1 MKPAPKTPMALFKG
15 RIGRWAA
22 KIGAKPEQVY
32 VQAMRRK
39 WASTS
44 TTGRVCFS
52 RDLLRQSPSFQD
64 FVIAHELL
72 HLVVPNH
79 GALFKS
85 LLSAYLPKSKM
96 ARWDKRGAL
105 WSCDSR

>member
-1 MKPAPKTPMALFKG
+1 MNPAIDTKPCALTLFK
-15 RIGRWAA
+15 RRVGRWAA
-22 KIGAKPEQVY
+22 KIGTKPERVH

-44 TTGRVCFS
+44 TSGRVCFS
-52 RDLLRQSPSFQD
+52 RDLLKQAPSFQD

-85 LLSAYLPKSKM
+85 LLSAYLPRSRRTL
-96 ARWDKRGAL
+96 AGRGA
-105 WSCDSR
+105 